1 MGKEIDGVE
10 FHERANVRGKKLK
23 NNYFA
28 NGMLKDAL
36 EGDLFIYWIFY
47 ICQGLFPNSWN
58 ACKQKKAP
66 SETNRISHLLAAG
79 SSFSNLY
86 SNQKVSI
93 QFNIAPKTMFAGFC
107 FECGW
112 LVQVLVMGNVK
123 DLNVLK
129 ELDQNRI

>member
-1 MGKEIDGVE
+1 
-10 FHERANVRGKKLK
+10 
-23 NNYFA
+23 
-28 NGMLKDAL
+28 MLKDAL

-47 ICQGLFPNSWN
+47 LCQGLFPNSWN
-58 ACKQKKAP
+58 AYKQKKAP